1 MEAASSSNEFS
12 PPWRRAALLAG
23 GIAVLELVAIVVL
36 GFALLAGPLA
46 HAVRKHVKSRA
57 HAAATTPARVT
68 PHRARPAVQPPAK
81 PQLSRARTHVLILN
95 GNGRQGAAA
104 AEASHLE
111 ALGYPPAVTG
121 NARHTGYAASL
132 VMYRPG
138 FLGEARRL
146 ARDRHIKLVGP
157 LDGMRRSALSGAQVV
172 EILGT

>member
-1 MEAASSSNEFS
+1 VEAASSSNEFS

-46 HAVRKHVKSRA
+46 HAVRKHVKSHA
-57 HAAATTPARVT
+57 HTAATPARV
-68 PHRARPAVQPPAK
+68 PHHRARPAVQPPAK
-81 PQLSRARTHVLILN
+81 PQLSRAKTHVLILN
-95 GNGRQGAAA
+95 GNGRQGAAG
-104 AEASHLE
+104 AEASHLQ

-121 NARHTGYAASL
+121 NAQHTGYAASL

-138 FLGEARRL
+138 FRGEAQRL